1 MHLEEK
7 VARRRQIA
15 AHYHQELGYL
25 PGITFPDVARDEG
38 WNGWLTCLT
47 IDPEAAGTDREA
59 VRLALRREGIEAR
72 PVWKPMHLQPAFAGG
87 RTLGGGN
94 AAVLFERGLC
104 LPSGSSL
111 TGSEQGETVEL
122 VRLAWRGEGCVPAHR
137 ERDSA
142 CRSG

>member
-15 AHYHQELGYL
+15 ARHREALGDL
-25 PGITFPDVARDEG
+25 PGVAFPDGAGNEG

-47 IDPEAAGTDREA
+47 VDPAVAGTDRYA
-59 VRLALRREGIEAR
+59 VRLGLRRKGIEAR

-87 RTLGGGN
+87 RTLGGDH

-111 TGSEQGETVEL
+111 TDSALGEVDDL
-122 VRLAWRGEGCVPAHR
+122 MRLAWRG
-137 ERDSA
+137 
-142 CRSG
+142 